1 MRTLAILLLLLTG
14 CKSYVAG
21 PSTSVVQ
28 SDIRAAQAGNKEI
41 STYNVQARSLAQRI
55 HDKDVLIDRWNAT
68 HNKEKQ

>member
-1 MRTLAILLLLLTG
+1 MKTLIVLTLLLTS
-14 CKSYVAG
+14 CKTAYVSG

-28 SDIRAAQAGNKEI
+28 SDIRAAQSGNKEI

-68 HNKEKQ
+68 HKEKQ